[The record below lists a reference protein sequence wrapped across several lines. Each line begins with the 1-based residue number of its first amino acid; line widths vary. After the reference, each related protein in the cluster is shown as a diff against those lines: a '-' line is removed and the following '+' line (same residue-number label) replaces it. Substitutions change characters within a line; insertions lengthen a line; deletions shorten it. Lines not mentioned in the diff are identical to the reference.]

1 MLQAFRTQVEY
12 ACRMVTLAQNLYQ
25 AKIGDI
31 VYRPLSSLMCKSS
44 IERGQNICSYNEW
57 PNPILS
63 APGVVDAADSLTAI
77 KKLIYDDKK
86 VTWDEMLKALK
97 ADFEGYENVWQLCH
111 DAPKFGDDDDF
122 ADDILLT
129 AMNITNESMAKCR
142 DTDGAPYRPGLQ
154 SVSFHVIN
162 GRLVAAMPYGRKA
175 REPLADGGV
184 SPSTGFGRSPVK
196 VLKSIAKVDHDYP
209 ARGLLNQRLNPS
221 TTPRQFINY
230 IRTWGE
236 LGLSH
241 VQFNMVD
248 TYVLRD
254 AQVHPEKYP
263 DLIVRVAG
271 YSAHFIYLTKDAQ
284 ESIINRAELTLGS

>member
-1 MLQAFRTQVEY
+1 M
-12 ACRMVTLAQNLYQ
+12 TLAQNILTST
-25 AKIGDI
+25 IGDI
-31 VYRPLSSLMCKSS
+31 IYRPISSLMCKSS
-44 IERGQNICSYNEW
+44 IERAQNIVAYNDW
-57 PNPILS
+57 PNPLIIADGL
-63 APGVVDAADSLTAI
+63 VDAGDSLTAI
-77 KKLIYDDKK
+77 KKLVYDDKK
-86 VTWDEMLKALK
+86 ITWDEMLKALK
-97 ADFEGYENVWQLCH
+97 ANWEGYEHCWQYCH
-111 DAPKFGDDDDF
+111 DAPKFGDDDDY
-122 ADDILLT
+122 ADDILVT
-129 AMNITNESMAKCR
+129 TMNIVNESMAKCR

-162 GRLVAAMPYGRKA
+162 GRLVAALPYGRKA

-196 VLKSIAKVDHDYP
+196 VLKSVAKVDHDYP

-248 TYVLRD
+248 SDVLRD

-271 YSAHFIYLTKDAQ
+271 YSAHFIYLSKDAQ
-284 ESIINRAELTLGS
+284 DSIINRAELTL